1 MQSFGSIFG
10 LLGLG
15 FLFTFA
21 PMVYFSRGL
30 LRLTGSISV
39 QGKKVT
45 ARLTPLC
52 IISSLAMFLFSTY
65 FLVLSIALFLYG
77 LDAYYEFDADVIGPF
92 IVYLL
97 TELCPCGAYL
107 YLMSIATKSKRQNN
121 ETAIEFAGIVTY
133 GSHGETTMR
142 LSRNSSTENITQSQ
156 DQKSKNLSKNTSSNS
171 SSRVSSR
178 ENILLTQEQP
188 LLSTTGS
195 TFEGSGDHISH
206 GNKTGRSAF
215 LESAV
220 GSISRKSTPN
230 PKFEV

>member
-52 IISSLAMFLFSTY
+52 IISSFAMFLFSAY
-65 FLVLSIALFLYG
+65 FLILSIVLFSSG

-92 IVYLL
+92 IVYLM
-97 TELCPCGAYL
+97 TELCPCGAFL
-107 YLMSIATKSKRQNN
+107 YIMSIATKSKRQNT

-142 LSRNSSTENITQSQ
+142 VSRNSSRENITQSQ
-156 DQKSKNLSKNTSSNS
+156 DQKSKNSSIS
-171 SSRVSSR
+171 SSRTNSKDSSR
-178 ENILLTQEQP
+178 ENILLAQEQP
-188 LLSTTGS
+188 LLGTTFTGS
-195 TFEGSGDHISH
+195 NDHTII

-215 LESAV
+215 LELP
-220 GSISRKSTPN
+220 GSILHKSTPN
-230 PKFEV
+230 PKIEV